1 MKKIDYKKL
10 IICLLIPQL
19 AGLLG
24 SIANITSLDSWY
36 LSLNKPSFNP
46 PNWIFG
52 PVWTILFL
60 LMGIS
65 LYLIWQKKGLFNKKQ
80 WQFSIKIFSIQLGLN
95 ILWSYLFFFFRNPL
109 AGFLEIILL
118 WVFILLNIIYFY
130 KLNKTAGLLLLP
142 YLLWVSLATFL
153 NFNLWILNS

>member
-10 IICLLIPQL
+10 VICLLIPQL

-24 SIANITSLDSWY
+24 SIANFTSLDSWY
-36 LSLNKPSFNP
+36 ISLVKPSFNP
-46 PNWIFG
+46 PSWVFG
-52 PVWTILFL
+52 PVWTLLFL
-60 LMGIS
+60 LMGWS
-65 LYLIWQKKGLFNKKQ
+65 LYLIWQEKGLLHKKQ
-80 WQFSIKIFSIQLGLN
+80 WYSTIKIFSVQLGLN

-130 KLNKTAGLLLLP
+130 KLNKTAGLLLVP
-142 YLLWVSLATFL
+142 YLLWVSFATFL
-153 NFNLWILNS
+153 NFNLWILNR